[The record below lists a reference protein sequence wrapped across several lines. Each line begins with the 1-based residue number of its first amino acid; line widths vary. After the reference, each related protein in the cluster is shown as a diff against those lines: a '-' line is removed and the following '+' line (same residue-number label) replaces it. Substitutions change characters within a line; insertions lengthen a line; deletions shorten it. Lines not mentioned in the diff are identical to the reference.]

1 MQHETTSG
9 TDRTTSAAAESTV
22 DATPAPARRTRWRV
36 VDIVVAS
43 VIGVATGLVFL
54 FWNNVGYAWFS
65 AADAVTP
72 GLGGIAV
79 GIWLLGGVVGGLVIR
94 KPGAALVVE
103 LVAAIVSM
111 LIGNVWGVSTVLSGI
126 VQGLGAEIIFALF
139 FYRRFGIAVAA
150 LAGVGAA
157 VAAWVFEL
165 FYGSSPNILK
175 SLEFNTIYLVSVVV
189 SGAILAGVVGWLLV
203 RALAVTGALNR
214 FAVGR
219 EHVREV

>member
-1 MQHETTSG
+1 MSTS
-9 TDRTTSAAAESTV
+9 THRSTQQASAAANGMHRASIW
-22 DATPAPARRTRWRV
+22 RWRV
-36 VDIVVAS
+36 VDIVVAA
-43 VIGVATGLVFL
+43 VLGVAIGLVFWG
-54 FWNNVGYAWFS
+54 WNTIGYAWFG
-65 AADAVTP
+65 AADALTP

-157 VAAWVFEL
+157 IAAWVFEL

-175 SLEFNTIYLVSVVV
+175 SVEFNTIYLVSVVV

>member
-1 MQHETTSG
+1 MSTPTS
-9 TDRTTSAAAESTV
+9 TSAQQASAAANGLH
-22 DATPAPARRTRWRV
+22 RTSIWRWRV
-36 VDIVVAS
+36 VDIVVAA
-43 VIGVATGLVFL
+43 VLGVAIGLVFWG
-54 FWNNVGYAWFS
+54 WNTIGYAWFG
-65 AADAVTP
+65 AADALTP

-139 FYRRFGIAVAA
+139 FYRHFGIAVAA

-175 SLEFNTIYLVSVVV
+175 SVEFNTIYLVSVVV